1 MGQGETNVN
10 TEFGCGTEIL
20 KFALYNVT
28 SKSNILIALSVRL
41 SMTGVLGGEGR
52 RSW

>member
-10 TEFGCGTEIL
+10 TEFGYGTEIL

-28 SKSNILIALSVRL
+28 SKYSIIYLEAFTIPFVVTFL
-41 SMTGVLGGEGR
+41 
-52 RSW
+52 

>member
-28 SKSNILIALSVRL
+28 SKYSINLL
-41 SMTGVLGGEGR
+41 GVLFNPML
-52 RSW
+52 